1 MNRLKKYIREKGE
14 IIGEGASR
22 RAYLIGDKV
31 FKIEHDTL
39 YRYIDGK
46 SKQISQSAEEIKF
59 LQTAKESFGELD
71 IFIDIQPITDKI
83 VVAPKIDHI
92 ANRTNEFYA
101 YCDRNEINTNFKSY
115 VKFCKEYYDD
125 FKHKNIESEI
135 EKLDMFGLGDF
146 HDNLSNVG
154 YHQGYIKII
163 DYGYGC

>member
-31 FKIEHDTL
+31 FKVEHDTL

-46 SKQISQSAEEIKF
+46 SKQISQNAEEVKF
-59 LQTAKESFGELD
+59 LQTARESFGELD
-71 IFIDIQPITDKI
+71 IFIDIQSITNK
-83 VVAPKIDHI
+83 VVIAPKIDHI
-92 ANRTNEFYA
+92 ANRTAEFYT
-101 YCDRNEINTNFKSY
+101 YCSINGMTCNFRTY
-115 VKFCKEYYDD
+115 VKFCKEYYED
-125 FKHKNIESEI
+125 FKHKNIEAEI
-135 EKLDMFGLGDF
+135 EKLDMFGIGDI
-146 HDNLSNVG
+146 HNNLSNVG

>member
-14 IIGEGASR
+14 FIGEGASR
-22 RAYLIGDKV
+22 RVYLIGDKV
-31 FKIEHDTL
+31 FKIEYNTL
-39 YRYIDGK
+39 RRRVNGQ
-46 SKQISQSAEEIKF
+46 SKYVLQNAEEIKF
-59 LQTAKESFGELD
+59 LQAAKESFGELD

-92 ANRTNEFYA
+92 ANRTPEFYA
-101 YCDRNEINTNFKSY
+101 YCDKNEINYNFKAY
-115 VKFCKEYYDD
+115 VTFCKEYYDD
-125 FKHKNIESEI
+125 FKHKNIETEV
-135 EKLDMFGLGDF
+135 EKLDMLGLGDF